1 MPKQTSPYLVLS
13 NTAQQTIL
21 ADVMQRSQIEACGV
35 LLGTIDAIGNWNVEQ
50 AQPLV
55 NSAASPVYFE
65 FDPAELLQAEL
76 TYPERI
82 IGVYHSHPTGF
93 PRASQTDRDNMQRVN
108 LQQNIP
114 WVWLIISGP
123 FDANN
128 LQKAQETLIATSLIA
143 YHHFASGGLQ
153 RIPLYEEE

>member
-1 MPKQTSPYLVLS
+1 MPKQTSPYLVLGNS
-13 NTAQQTIL
+13 AQQTIL
-21 ADVMQRSQIEACGV
+21 ADVMQRPQIEACGV
-35 LLGTIDAIGNWNVEQ
+35 MLGTIDATGNWNVEQ

-65 FDPAELLQAEL
+65 FDPAELLQTEL
-76 TYPERI
+76 TYPEQI

-108 LQQNIP
+108 LQQSIP

-123 FDANN
+123 FNADF
-128 LQKAQETLIATSLIA
+128 LQKAPGDFITTSLIA
-143 YHHFASGGLQ
+143 YHHFAGSGLQ
-153 RIPLYEEE
+153 RIPLYEER

>member
-1 MPKQTSPYLVLS
+1 MPKRNSPHLVLG

-21 ADVMQRSQIEACGV
+21 ADITQRSQIEACGV
-35 LLGTIDAIGNWNVEQ
+35 LLGSINSTGNWNVEQ

-65 FDPAELLQAEL
+65 FDPAELLQVEL
-76 TYPERI
+76 TYPEQI

-93 PRASQTDRDNMQRVN
+93 PQASQTDRDNMRRVN
-108 LQQNIP
+108 LQQSIP

-123 FDANN
+123 FDVNFR
-128 LQKAQETLIATSLIA
+128 QKASGTLIASSLIA
-143 YHHFASGGLQ
+143 YHHFATGGLQ
-153 RIPLYEEE
+153 RILLCAEK

>member
-1 MPKQTSPYLVLS
+1 MPKQTSPYLVLA

-21 ADVMQRSQIEACGV
+21 ADVVQRPQIEACGV
-35 LLGTIDAIGNWNVEQ
+35 LLGTIDATGNWNVER

-65 FDPAELLQAEL
+65 FDPAELLQTEL
-76 TYPERI
+76 TYPEQI

-93 PRASQTDRDNMQRVN
+93 PQASQTDRDNMQRVN
-108 LQQNIP
+108 LHQNIP

-123 FDANN
+123 FDASFF
-128 LQKAQETLIATSLIA
+128 QKAQGALITTSLIA
-143 YHHFASGGLQ
+143 YHHFASSGLQ
-153 RIPLYEEE
+153 RIPLYEEK